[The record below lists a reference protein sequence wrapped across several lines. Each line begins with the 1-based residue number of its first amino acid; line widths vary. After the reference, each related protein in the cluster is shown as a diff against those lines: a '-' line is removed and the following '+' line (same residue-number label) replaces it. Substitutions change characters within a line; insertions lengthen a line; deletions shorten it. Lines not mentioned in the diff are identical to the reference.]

1 MNNDFIVKP
10 ARFTDRDL
18 IEAIV
23 SNFFIVDYG
32 IVKEV
37 NADSTINVL
46 HAKKLKAMNGDALGE
61 METKNIEVLTLSGS
75 GFSLIWD
82 IQKGDKVLLLGLKNP
97 VEKTGTITE
106 PQETSSYLHYS
117 RETLKALPLCVF
129 SDKAR
134 VKAEVKK
141 GKLSIGA
148 EDDIE
153 FICKNHKINAK
164 QKIELNGSSKQ
175 FVTWA
180 ELNAAL
186 SQFTGLLNAHIHTCA
201 APGSPT
207 SPALTQMTIDIS
219 AAKTETVV
227 TGG

>member
-46 HAKKLKAMNGDALGE
+46 HAKKLKTMNGEALGE
-61 METKNIEVLTLSGS
+61 METKNVEVLTLSGS
-75 GFSLIWD
+75 GFALIWD
-82 IQKGDKVLLLGLKNP
+82 IQKGDKVLLLGLKNS

-148 EDDIE
+148 EGDIE
-153 FICKNHKINAK
+153 FVCKNHKINAK
-164 QKIELNGSSKQ
+164 QKIELNGSGKQ

-186 SQFTGLLNAHIHTCA
+186 GQFTALLNAHTHTCA
-201 APGSPT
+201 SPGSPT